1 METER
6 LDMEMLMEQENV
18 DEEVYHQVRGIEVS
32 EMSIG
37 VRSMVSKRVEADRRP
52 PTLWAGHP

>member
-52 PTLWAGHP
+52 PTLS